1 MNYEDYDQDEYY
13 IRKEKKNKE
22 LIEAF
27 AWATAL
33 VIVGL
38 FVYGMY
44 RLVSYVYDFLSQAGF
59 F

>member
-44 RLVSYVYDFLSQAGF
+44 RLVSYVAGWF